1 MLSIAA
7 VAALATTSFA
17 ASDLAGAFKEGKT
30 SGQIRAMYIKNDLSS
45 TANDAG
51 TPDNSAFGLGGKLGF
66 ETAPLYGISAGAVFY
81 TSQDLGTMNSNGA
94 KVEGA
99 IFDRAGSSTNKP
111 SSYSLLGQAYVQGQF
126 GKTTVKV
133 GRQQIDT
140 PLAGSD
146 DIRVI
151 PNLFEAA
158 LVINTDLPS
167 TTLIGG
173 YVARMAGLDSAAANN
188 PLGGDSR
195 NGRTAFQSMSRSA
208 LGGTVDLSNV
218 AGSGNSEIG
227 DKGVYVL
234 AAVNNSIKDLTLQ
247 AWEYYAVDVVN
258 AIYLQADYKLGLG
271 KDMALNVAA
280 QYYNIKDMGKTKDL
294 LKATADAAGVGL
306 GKVGYDVYG
315 AKASLETP
323 VGVTPYV
330 AYNKVSEQNNGI
342 NGGSM
347 VFGAWGGY
355 PEFAIADEFWYNSFS
370 TSKGLNNAMNGAQAY
385 KVGVDYSLEKLG
397 LGARTIGAAY
407 TKYDVKNK
415 YNTDGTNDIDADT
428 GVWDIVYSCNSALV
442 KNLDAKLVF
451 ESVDSKYNAMD
462 RKTFKATLNYNF

>member
-1 MLSIAA
+1 MKKMLSIAA

-51 TPDNSAFGLGGKLGF
+51 TPDNSAFGLGGKLAY
-66 ETAPLYGISAGAVFY
+66 ETAPLYGISVGAAFY
-81 TSQDLGTMNSNGA
+81 TVQDLGTKSQIMLKNDPFMFSESNTG
-94 KVEGA
+94 
-99 IFDRAGSSTNKP
+99 NP
-111 SSYSLLGQAYVQGQF
+111 QSYSLLGQAYVQGQF

-173 YVARMAGLDSAAANN
+173 YVARMAGLDSASDRS
-188 PLGGDSR
+188 PRIG
-195 NGRTAFQSMSRSA
+195 FHSMSRSA
-208 LGGTVDLSNV
+208 LGSNV
-218 AGSGNSEIG
+218 DNTTHTVG

-234 AAVNNSIKDLTLQ
+234 AAINNSIKDLTLQ
-247 AWEYYAVDVVN
+247 AWEYRAVDVVN
-258 AIYLQADYKLGLG
+258 ALYLQADYKLEVA
-271 KDMALNVAA
+271 KETALSLAA
-280 QYYNIKDMGKTKDL
+280 QYYNIQNIGKTKDL
-294 LKATADAAGVGL
+294 LAMTAATGNGKAN
-306 GKVGYDVYG
+306 YDVYG
-315 AKASLETP
+315 AKASLETS
-323 VGVTPYV
+323 VGLTPYV
-330 AYNKVSEQNNGI
+330 AFNKVSEQKDGVD
-342 NGGSM
+342 GGTF

-355 PEFAIADEFWYNSFS
+355 PEFAMADEFWYNSGNGANSF
-370 TSKGLNNAMNGAQAY
+370 NGAQVWKA
-385 KVGVDYSLEKLG
+385 GVDYSLEKLG

-407 TKYDVKNK
+407 TKFDLKNQ
-415 YNTDGTNDIDADT
+415 YNSNNDADT
-428 GVWDIVYSCNSALV
+428 AVWDVVYTCNSALV

-451 ESVDSKYNAMD
+451 ESVDSKTNSLD